1 MSAPHGV
8 AEPAVPAARQRSR
21 APRIWGL
28 SALILVGGL
37 ALFAVTDGPPSVHP
51 AWSSW
56 SGWVGMVALFA
67 LAEAFVV
74 HIHLGKSAH
83 SISLTDGVVLLS
95 LLHLGHGPTIGA
107 VVLGGCLTLRFLRRQ
122 PLLKV
127 VFNGATFVL
136 CSQLAALV
144 LDVGNV
150 ASMTNLE
157 AIAFGFIACIVFS
170 VSGSTLV
177 LVVVRVSGETLAA
190 SELFPSLLVSA
201 LASLATAAVAMA
213 TAALAST
220 TPVATP
226 LMLVPFFIGYSS
238 NVIYQRERQRKSE
251 MEFLHRS
258 TEALRHAEATEHTLA
273 ALIGN
278 AQRDLRFSHVE
289 VALNVGG
296 TRRHAQSPQRAGQD
310 STPGLLDAVEVPP
323 AGTADMRN
331 SSDLGDDVLSRAILE
346 RGLRSGLV
354 VPVHIPEVVDGVL
367 LIGSEVEGV
376 DAFDTRDLPLAFAL
390 AAQIG
395 SLIENERQMASI
407 SELRDLER
415 RLVHELQHDPLTGLL
430 NRSAFTRVTRQV
442 INAKAVNGRRWAVAI
457 IDLDD
462 FKNVNDSFGH
472 SAGDAMLV
480 TVGRRI
486 QASIAS
492 TESAARLSGDEFA
505 VLFDP
510 NARPETLD
518 LRGRQLL
525 DVIRQP
531 MLLPS
536 GIEVAPRATVGIGV
550 ASEGDDL
557 AALLD
562 RADQAMYRAKA
573 RGKNAVELI
582 DPHRAGASGR
592 AWELANQLAQNVPL
606 EQFAMAYQPVIDTAS
621 GAIVSIEAL
630 LRWHHPVHGVL
641 GPDDFL
647 VGLTDGGA
655 AETIDEFVLRS
666 TAEALDRTERFSDV
680 SIAINLGVTQLGSD
694 SFAEV
699 VLRQTAPAHL
709 NRLVLEIPVRAL
721 RRSPDAV
728 IRRLGSLRQL
738 GVAVALDDLELD
750 DVPFRLLADLRPSI
764 VKLARG
770 TVIGLSDSAVM
781 PIVRSLAELGE
792 VYGFHLVAK
801 GIESNRDRVAAR
813 AVGCSWMQGRGLR
826 APTTL
831 GALVDDLT
839 SGGGVGGGGGGIGL
853 GGGSLSGTG
862 HGGGGRIGGGVG
874 GGIGHGGGGIS
885 QDVGQD
891 VGRLNW

>member
-1 MSAPHGV
+1 MPDSNNDGRVTTVASGSH
-8 AEPAVPAARQRSR
+8 AEPSPVGRGRSR
-21 APRIWGL
+21 APRIWVL
-28 SALILVGGL
+28 STLILAVGL
-37 ALFAVTDGPPSVHP
+37 ALFAVTDGPPTAHP

-67 LAEAFVV
+67 LAEAFVI
-74 HIHLGKSAH
+74 HIHLGRSAH

-107 VVLGGCLTLRFLRRQ
+107 VVIGGCMTLRLLRRQ
-122 PLLKV
+122 PLMKV
-127 VFNGATFVL
+127 AFNGATFVL

-144 LDVGNV
+144 LDLGNV
-150 ASMTNLE
+150 SSMTTLH
-157 AIAFGFIACIVFS
+157 AITFGFFSCVVFS
-170 VSGSTLV
+170 VSGSLLV
-177 LVVVRVSGETLAA
+177 VLVVRVSGETLPA
-190 SELFPSLLVSA
+190 SELLPSVLVSA
-201 LASLATAAVAMA
+201 LASLATAAVGMA

-238 NVIYQRERQRKSE
+238 NVVYQRERQRKSE

-296 TRRHAQSPQRAGQD
+296 NRRHAQSPQRNGQGAA
-310 STPGLLDAVEVPP
+310 PGLLDAVSIPP
-323 AGTADMRN
+323 AGTADLRN
-331 SSDLGDDVLSRAILE
+331 ASDLGEDVLSRAILE

-354 VPVHIPEVVDGVL
+354 VPVHVPDLVDGVL

-376 DAFDTRDLPLAFAL
+376 DAFDARDLPLAFAL

-407 SELRDLER
+407 SELRELER

-430 NRSAFTRVTRQV
+430 NRSAFTRAARQV
-442 INAKAVNGRRWAVAI
+442 INTKGVNGGRWAVAI

-472 SAGDAMLV
+472 AAGDAMLI
-480 TVGRRI
+480 TIGRRI
-486 QASIAS
+486 QSAVTS

-505 VLFDP
+505 LLFDP
-510 NARPETLD
+510 NARQESPD
-518 LRGRQLL
+518 LRGQRLL
-525 DVIRQP
+525 EMIRQP
-531 MLLPS
+531 MLLAN

-550 ASEGDDL
+550 AVEGDDL

-573 RGKNAVELI
+573 RGKNAVEVI
-582 DPHRAGASGR
+582 DPQRAGVNGR
-592 AWELANQLAQNVPL
+592 STELANHLAQHVPL
-606 EQFAMAYQPVIDTAS
+606 DQFSMAYQPVVDTTT
-621 GAIVSIEAL
+621 GAIVSIEGL
-630 LRWHHPVHGVL
+630 LRWNHPAHGVL

-647 VGLTDGGA
+647 VGLTDGAA

-666 TAEALDRTERFSDV
+666 IADALEQTEGFPDV
-680 SIAINLGVTQLGSD
+680 TVAINLGLTQLSRD

-699 VLRQTAPAHL
+699 VRRQTAPDHL
-709 NRLVLEIPVRAL
+709 GRLVLEIPVRAL
-721 RRSPDAV
+721 RRSTEAV
-728 IRRLGSLRQL
+728 LRRVGTLREL
-738 GVAVALDDLELD
+738 GVAVSLDDFELD
-750 DVPFRLLADLRPSI
+750 DVPFQLLADVRPAI
-764 VKLARG
+764 VKLARS
-770 TVIGLSDSAVM
+770 TVGGLSDKAVM
-781 PIVRSLAELGE
+781 PVVRALTELGD
-792 VYGFHLVAK
+792 VFGFRLVAK
-801 GIESNRDRVAAR
+801 GIESNRDVTAAR
-813 AVGCSWMQGRGLR
+813 ALGCSWMQGRGLR

-839 SGGGVGGGGGGIGL
+839 CGTAGLAVRSVSGRPSITEPLIRAAHHGP
-853 GGGSLSGTG
+853 TG
-862 HGGGGRIGGGVG
+862 PG
-874 GGIGHGGGGIS
+874 
-885 QDVGQD
+885 
-891 VGRLNW
+891 